1 MQFLELRVPPVLV
14 VFILAVTMGLV
25 TWLLPIL
32 EFSLPGKWWF
42 AVGFCLLGGWIILL
56 AAQRIIKARTT
67 LDPRRPEKSRRL
79 VIQGPYR
86 YSRNPI
92 YVGLLFVLF
101 AFAIYLS
108 NVIAFVLLPIY
119 MLYMNRFQIQPE
131 EGFMRQKFGD
141 EYIVYVARVRRW
153 L

>member
-92 YVGLLFVLF
+92 YVGLLFILLGL
-101 AFAIYLS
+101 A
-108 NVIAFVLLPIY
+108 VLLANVGAFIILPVYTIY
-119 MLYMNRFQIQPE
+119 MSRYQIQPE
-131 EGFMRQKFGD
+131 ERFMRQKFGKD
-141 EYIVYVARVRRW
+141 YKIYVTRVRRW